1 MLFTI
6 TVLSVASPINGHPNS
21 ADMAFFERRFGEVF
35 FDDPQVSQLIIANDD
50 DQLRGSLPF
59 PDATGQHVHQDL
71 QIGQT
76 TIAAG
81 TRIDLVSGSVLQ
93 DEDGDSFI
101 VIFPYAFD
109 PTRLPWEGT
118 PLIADRTAVLVLPV
132 AREDG
137 VFPVFDPAKRFN
149 YAGDFSVGGTTLSVT
164 MQPSAADDGPWCFA
178 QGTLIHTDRG
188 PRPVEALRPGDLVL
202 TRDAGF
208 QPLIWVG
215 GRHLSAADLDL
226 APNHR
231 PVRIAAGALGPG
243 LPGRDLTVSPQ
254 HRVLMRSP
262 VVRRM
267 FGVDEVLAPA
277 RLLVGLPGVT
287 VLRDT
292 ACVTYRHLL
301 LGAHHLIRSEGAWT
315 ESLLPGPMALRALGP
330 ANRAAV
336 LALVDPARMPPAR
349 PLPRGYALRRLVD
362 RLAANPRRQPVE
374 A

>member
-21 ADMAFFERRFGEVF
+21 ADMAFFVRRFGEVF

-178 QGTLIHTDRG
+178 HGTLIHNDRG
-188 PRPVEALRPGDLVL
+188 LRPVEALRPGDLVL
-202 TRDAGF
+202 ARDAGF

-226 APNHR
+226 TPNHR
-231 PVRIAAGALGPG
+231 
-243 LPGRDLTVSPQ
+243 
-254 HRVLMRSP
+254 
-262 VVRRM
+262 
-267 FGVDEVLAPA
+267 PA

-301 LGAHHLIRSEGAWT
+301 LDKHHLIRSEGAWT

-330 ANRAAV
+330 VNRAAV

-349 PLPRGYALRRLVD
+349 PLPRGHALRRLVD
-362 RLAANPRRQPVE
+362 RRAANPRRQPVE